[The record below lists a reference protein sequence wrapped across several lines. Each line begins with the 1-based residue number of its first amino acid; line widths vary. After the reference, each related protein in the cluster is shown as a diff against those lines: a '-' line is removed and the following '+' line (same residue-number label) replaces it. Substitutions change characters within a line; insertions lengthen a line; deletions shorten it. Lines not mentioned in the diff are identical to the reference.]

1 MPLIELPYKFTPRLY
16 QQELMKAIVTQ
27 KYKHIYSIMHRR
39 AGKSLTA
46 INILTM
52 LAIQKPAL
60 YFYLMPQTN
69 QCRKVMWLGRG
80 SDGVLFLERVHPS
93 LRAKINNSE
102 MSIQLINGSII
113 QFVGSNNFD
122 ALIGSNPYAIFYD
135 EYALQTPLAYELLAP
150 ILVENGGIEV
160 IFGTPRGHNHAF
172 DLYNVAI
179 NNPDWFVQRLTIEDT
194 FREDGATPIITL
206 DQLEQER
213 RNGKSEETIAQEY
226 YCSFESGNLGAY
238 YTRELAQAEYEQR
251 ICDFQLNVNL
261 PVHTSWDIGVGDN
274 TSICLFQQD
283 GQYIKYVGYIEGNNK
298 GFPEYVEELEN
309 LRYSLGLKRWGYH
322 FAPHDIRVREWA
334 NSARSRLSVA
344 AELGWHFLVVPQV
357 SVGDRIEA
365 GRAMLR
371 ECIFHKTN
379 CRHLLRCLRE
389 AMREYDEL
397 NKTFKDKPLH
407 NWALH
412 GFDAYTYGAVAWREN
427 FANPEMNIV
436 RKYET
441 SF

>member
-1 MPLIELPYKFTPRLY
+1 MPSIELPYKFTPRAY
-16 QQELMKAIVTQ
+16 QLELMSAILDK
-27 KYKHIYSIMHRR
+27 KYRHIYSILHRR

-80 SDGVLFLERVHPS
+80 SDGVLFLDRVHPA
-93 LRAKINNSE
+93 LRSKINNSE
-102 MSIQLINGSII
+102 MSIQLVNGSII

-160 IFGTPRGHNHAF
+160 IFGTPRGHNHAY

-179 NNPDWFVQRLTIEDT
+179 NNPEWFVQRLTIEDT
-194 FREDGATPIITL
+194 FREDGITPIITL
-206 DQLEQER
+206 DQIEQER
-213 RNGKSEETIAQEY
+213 KNGKSEETIAQEY
-226 YCSFESGNLGAY
+226 YCSFESGNVGAY

-251 ICDFQLNVNL
+251 IVDFEININL

-283 GQYIKYVGYIEGNNK
+283 GKYIRYVGYIEGNNK
-298 GFPEYVEELEN
+298 GFPEYVAELEQ
-309 LRYSLGLKRWGYH
+309 LKYSLGIKRWGYH
-322 FAPHDIRVREWA
+322 FGPHDLRVREWA
-334 NSARSRLSVA
+334 NSARSRLQVA
-344 AELGWHFLVVPQV
+344 AELGWHFLIVPNV
-357 SVGDRIEA
+357 SVQDRIEA
-365 GRAMLR
+365 GRALLR
-371 ECIFHKTN
+371 DCIFHKVH

-397 NKTFKDKPLH
+397 LKTFKDKPLH

-412 GFDAYTYGAVAWREN
+412 GFDAFTYGAVAWREN
-427 FANPEMNIV
+427 FARPEQNVI
-436 RKYET
+436 R
-441 SF
+441 